1 MGCLV
6 DILIDEACGPPLRS
20 TSPRLLQGSC
30 CAPDAH
36 ELSSMASPRWP
47 WRSCRLFG
55 TSGRVTRPHLWP
67 TFTCARCALGIYT
80 LPSLIGHSRAAP
92 VGREG
97 DLRVVHTHNL
107 RRLDSAACL
116 ADEWAA
122 RILDIAP
129 FVNTISGANARGS
142 PRGAKRDQRTRIWS
156 TEVDIVSHRAQTSC
170 DIEP

>member
-36 ELSSMASPRWP
+36 ELSSMASPRLVG
-47 WRSCRLFG
+47 RGGHVVYSEHR
-55 TSGRVTRPHLWP
+55 GRVTRPHLWP

-97 DLRVVHTHNL
+97 DLREGGPH
-107 RRLDSAACL
+107 
-116 ADEWAA
+116 
-122 RILDIAP
+122 
-129 FVNTISGANARGS
+129 
-142 PRGAKRDQRTRIWS
+142 
-156 TEVDIVSHRAQTSC
+156 
-170 DIEP
+170 